1 MPTAPGLP
9 QRIGFTAEP
18 MTCGMLWRC
27 WIEWRDNITPP
38 MLLRKDWEKELNL
51 KQ

>member
-1 MPTAPGLP
+1 MSWKCHGIVKINTNQKPSLAFIEPGLP

-27 WIEWRDNITPP
+27 WIE
-38 MLLRKDWEKELNL
+38 
-51 KQ
+51 